1 MSTATYLIDFGNS
14 KAQLSGIDK
23 VRLRDG
29 HFWFWDDD
37 NNAQLVC
44 DAYRVRIVVR
54 TDVDAN
60 QADDDVV
67 ELLAAHTAPLPN
79 SPVIL
84 RIPGV
89 KKVEVE
95 LAEESLREYLRVSFF
110 SFLSDD
116 DALPAGFA
124 RSDSYL
130 ARRVGAA
137 TTPPPT
143 P

>member
-14 KAQLSGIDK
+14 KTQLSGVDK

-37 NNAQLVC
+37 GNAQLVC
-44 DAYRVRIVVR
+44 DAYRVRTVVR
-54 TDVDAN
+54 TDVQAN

-67 ELLAAHTAPLPN
+67 ELLAAHAAPLP
-79 SPVIL
+79 SSAVIL

-89 KKVEVE
+89 KEIE
-95 LAEESLREYLRVSFF
+95 LELPKKSVREYSRISFL

-124 RSDSYL
+124 RSDAYL

-137 TTPPPT
+137 TTPPPA